1 MCRDGRK
8 EGWKGSINVMC
19 NGILYVFLSLPYP
32 RARTVY
38 PFYFAFL
45 VVNGDGDAD
54 EESQIYNICHVVVF
68 KLFSLLLF
76 FSSILFLF
84 LFSFSL
90 SLFFFQRLPTLSFH
104 HFLFVPLR
112 AMTLSRGITRNYSSR
127 V

>member
-90 SLFFFQRLPTLSFH
+90 SLFFFSASSYALFPPLS
-104 HFLFVPLR
+104 LCTTTR
-112 AMTLSRGITRNYSSR
+112 YDTLSRYNSQLLK
-127 V
+127 